1 MLRNRHDRTA
11 LGRVVVLDGWSNV
24 DIEGIV
30 RGAQLQGSKNVVASK
45 VHATLEAGM
54 FDEEAL
60 STLAPLGA
68 AVASAGERESQACR
82 HHDAPPG
89 DVRRGFRGQREPSN
103 RRSAQHHPLADT
115 AACVARLQNEPGP
128 IPLLGPGSFDSL
140 QANVSL

>member
-1 MLRNRHDRTA
+1 VGPTCT
-11 LGRVVVLDGWSNV
+11 
-24 DIEGIV
+24 
-30 RGAQLQGSKNVVASK
+30 GSKNAVASK

-60 STLAPLGA
+60 STLAPLDV
-68 AVASAGERESQACR
+68 AVASAGELDSQGCR
-82 HHDAPPG
+82 HHDAPPC

-115 AACVARLQNEPGP
+115 AACVARLQNESGP

-140 QANVSL
+140 RANVSL